1 MIHYQRHGCPPLS
14 DYKKPRDGRLVIPW
28 AMHPRALRGDS
39 FVPSD
44 LTPFLPCIYNQDRI
58 GACSAC
64 GSVGAAQTTLKKAGV
79 ALPGIAAPLS
89 VYTPTRAIERA
100 VDHPSGTL
108 PPLTDTGAYP
118 DDALRV
124 MQLYGMRTTVQE
136 CGEAGPSEALS
147 EYEDA
152 HVNDEP
158 NLLGFEQAAAFRL
171 LGGFDIVTT
180 GQQRLDDVA
189 AALAAGYAVGR
200 SVYASD
206 DRFQRYVGGVMPA
219 PPANVWCDHW
229 IYTVGCYKDAAGTM
243 IFPSVNS
250 WSTNWGES
258 WGSAPGGMF
267 RAGPAD
273 IQAADAVIVF
283 AVTEVQS

>member
-1 MIHYQRHGCPPLS
+1 MIHYQAHDCPPLS

-28 AMHPRALRGDS
+28 AMHPRALRAAP
-39 FVPSD
+39 FQPSD

-124 MQLYGMRTTVQE
+124 MQLYGMRTTLEE

-147 EYEDA
+147 QYEDA

-180 GQQRLDDVA
+180 GQQRLNDVA
-189 AALAAGYAVGR
+189 AALAAGYAVGI

-206 DRFQRYVGGVMPA
+206 DRFQRYVGGIMPD
-219 PPANVWCDHW
+219 PPEGSQMDHW
-229 IYTVGCYKDAAGTM
+229 NYVAKCEMDATGSPVFTV
-243 IFPSVNS
+243 VNS
-250 WSTNWGES
+250 WGDWGE
-258 WGSAPGGMF
+258 GGLW
-267 RAGPAD
+267 RCGPRT
-273 IQAADAVIVF
+273 IQVSDCLICF
-283 AVTEVQS
+283 AITTVT